1 MKRKQNNLLGIF
13 RFSIFLTVILAG
25 VTFWQLSWQG
35 LWLFFVLLIL
45 EVTFSFDNAVVNSR
59 TLASMSLIWQRIFL
73 TVGIF
78 IAVFAVRFLLPIVIV
93 MFASGL
99 NFGEVVNMALNNPER
114 YGHVLHDASPMINAF
129 GGIFLLMIGLSY
141 FVDYNKQI
149 HWVRGVEPWLARAGK
164 FENFRAC
171 LILLVMVV
179 LYFTVEEKYK
189 AMILISSVL
198 GTLLHIGLE
207 LFGSLF
213 GSHSSK
219 DIKLKLAGLLLLHF
233 CIWKYSMLALVLMA

>member
-99 NFGEVVNMALNNPER
+99 NFGEVVSMALNNPER
-114 YGHVLHDASPMINAF
+114 YSHVLHDASPMINAF

-213 GSHSSK
+213 SSHSSK
-219 DIKLKLAGLLLLHF
+219 DIKLKTGWAAFAAFLYL
-233 CIWKYSMLALVLMA
+233 